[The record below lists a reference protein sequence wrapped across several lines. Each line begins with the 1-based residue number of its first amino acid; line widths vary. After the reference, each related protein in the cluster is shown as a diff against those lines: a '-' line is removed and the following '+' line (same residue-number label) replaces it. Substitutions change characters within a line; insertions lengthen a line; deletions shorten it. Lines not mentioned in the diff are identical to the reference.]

1 MLFKNVKYSP
11 YLAGLTFS
19 LVFGFSFLFSKEALE
34 IVSPFHLLGFR
45 FIMAA
50 IVITLLKISGF
61 IETNFREKSIKPL
74 ILISIFQPVLYFT
87 FEIMG
92 INFTTSSQAGLMISL
107 LPVAVAILAAIF
119 LKEIPSRLQLFC
131 IILSVMGVG
140 LVMAVQGELGAD
152 THYLGIILL
161 IGAVLSGGF
170 YNIISRSI
178 SLNYSPVEITYFMCY
193 TGAILF
199 NIIGLYRFQ
208 GSLNA
213 YVEYIFNPQIIAS
226 VIYLGA
232 LSSVLAFFMLNY
244 ALSRLP
250 ASQASVFANLTTVI
264 SILAGVFIRGE
275 PFYPLQAVG
284 ALLIILGVWGTN
296 YFGLKEERNTSA
308 STGFQEE

>member
-1 MLFKNVKYSP
+1 MSLKNIKYSP

-19 LVFGFSFLFSKEALE
+19 VVFGFSFLFSKEALD
-34 IVSPFHLLGFR
+34 IVAPFHLLGFR
-45 FIMAA
+45 FILASV
-50 IVITLLKISGF
+50 VITLLKFLGF
-61 IETNFREKSIKPL
+61 IETNFRKKSIKPL
-74 ILISIFQPVLYFT
+74 IIISIFQPVLYFT
-87 FEIMG
+87 CEIMG

-107 LPVAVAILAAIF
+107 LPVAVAILAAVF
-119 LKEIPSRLQLFC
+119 LQEIPGKLQFVC
-131 IILSVMGVG
+131 IILSVFGVAM
-140 LVMAVQGELGAD
+140 VMAAQGELGAE

-161 IGAVLSGGF
+161 LGAVMSGGI

-178 SLNYSPVEITYFMCY
+178 SLDYTPVEITFFMCY

-199 NIIGLYRFQ
+199 NIIGFYRFT
-208 GSLNA
+208 GTFSRYAGFIL
-213 YVEYIFNPQIIAS
+213 EPQILIS
-226 VIYLGA
+226 VFYLGA

-284 ALLIILGVWGTN
+284 AALIILGVWGTN
-296 YFGLKEERNTSA
+296 YFGVRNKRETSVSTSIQKE
-308 STGFQEE
+308 